1 MKVEFNGRDVL
12 LEIRKARSIRRKRS
26 TWGTSS
32 LNKYLPELLAL
43 HDEGA
48 SLGEMQFWLLKE
60 KRIKVAR
67 STIQRFLAQ
76 LLSVNNP
83 AE

>member
-12 LEIRKARSIRRKRS
+12 LEIRKVRSIRRKRS

-32 LNKYLPELLAL
+32 LNKYLPELMAL

-60 KRIKVAR
+60 KRTKVAR